1 MSFIEQPLY
10 NKIHQ
15 LLPIACIDLVI
26 FHKSKILL
34 IKRNVEPAKGQY
46 WFPGGRILRGESFIE
61 AAKRIAK
68 MEVGLSVSKL
78 TNIGI
83 GNLLFKEDPFGHG
96 LGTHTVSFIYKCQ
109 TEKNTPSLDNNHIDW
124 KWWNGKTGKYHSY
137 VKNFALKART
147 G

>member
-1 MSFIEQPLY
+1 MKLIKQPLY
-10 NKIHQ
+10 SKIHQ

-34 IKRNVEPAKGQY
+34 IKRDVEPAKNQY
-46 WFPGGRILRGESFIE
+46 WFPGGRIMRGESFVE
-61 AAKRIAK
+61 AANRIAK
-68 MEVGLSVSKL
+68 SEVGLTISKL

-109 TEKNTPSLDNNHIDW
+109 TSNNAPSLDNNHIDYI
-124 KWWNGKTGKYHSY
+124 WWNGKSGKYHPY
-137 VKNFALKART
+137 VKAFAIKAKL
-147 G
+147 